1 LRFLKSPGLFEKN
14 RVFLNPVYHLQFHA
28 QDVLRERYMQTVG
41 SDRGCENNNYYSAQQ
56 GTGL

>member
-1 LRFLKSPGLFEKN
+1 
-14 RVFLNPVYHLQFHA
+14 
-28 QDVLRERYMQTVG
+28 MQTVG